1 VTIPSETTSGTV
13 TVSVAL
19 FADLRRYAAKGEE
32 GPRPVAVPAGTTVE
46 ELFTAVGLPEDQ
58 EIRKEITVGLNDELG
73 SRTHVLKEGDRV
85 VLFSPMEG
93 G

>member
-1 VTIPSETTSGTV
+1 MTTTETVTI
-13 TVSVAL
+13 SVAL
-19 FADLRRYAAKGEE
+19 FADLRRYAARGEE

-46 ELFTAVGLPEDQ
+46 ELLSVVGLPEDEQ
-58 EIRKEITVGLNDELG
+58 IRKEITVGLNDELG
-73 SRTHVLKEGDRV
+73 TRTHVLQEGDKI